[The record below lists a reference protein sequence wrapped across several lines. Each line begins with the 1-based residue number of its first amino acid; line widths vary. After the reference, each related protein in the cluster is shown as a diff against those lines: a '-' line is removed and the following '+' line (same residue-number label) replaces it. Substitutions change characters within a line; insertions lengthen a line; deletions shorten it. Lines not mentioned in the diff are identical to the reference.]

1 MIDKWRTLVALAIIY
16 LAVVMNWQWVWGLL
30 FLMWTVPALYSGRT
44 TLVETVDRD
53 DSPIL
58 FWVIIATWLVLSLYL
73 IVADLLLFMGI
84 SVV

>member
-30 FLMWTVPALYSGRT
+30 FIMWTVPTLYSGRT

-53 DSPIL
+53 DSPVL
-58 FWVIIATWLVLSLYL
+58 FWIIIATWLALSLYL
-73 IVADLLLFMGI
+73 IVADLLLFMGMP
-84 SVV
+84 VV